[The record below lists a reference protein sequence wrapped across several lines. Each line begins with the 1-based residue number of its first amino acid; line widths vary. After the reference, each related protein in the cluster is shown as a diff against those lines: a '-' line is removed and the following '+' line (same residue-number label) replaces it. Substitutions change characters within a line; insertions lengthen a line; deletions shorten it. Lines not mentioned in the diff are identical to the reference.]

1 MSIKQQIRQY
11 LDRYPKAKYFLVAI
25 MGIFIFILGFICG
38 CCSSGTRSY
47 TYTKLSLNE
56 VLDSFAS
63 VIPQGSQTVARFTDD
78 RHALYYLNSGH
89 LMKFN
94 AASKMLDEIIL
105 TELNGEAQVYFN
117 DREDVQGIQKAEL
130 TKDEESIILTVV
142 TSKPS
147 VKDET
152 IPLKR
157 YRLNTK
163 SMNLFEM
170 EPEPVKKKVVRRD
183 TTKVVTPQDQ
193 PTVDEQPVATEPVA
207 APEKPKEESPKE
219 PPPAGTETVIVP
231 AQ

>member
-1 MSIKQQIRQY
+1 MPIKQQIRQF
-11 LDRYPKAKYFLVAI
+11 LDKYQQVKYVAVGLIAFL
-25 MGIFIFILGFICG
+25 CG
-38 CCSSGTRSY
+38 LLVGRCGSGNHSF
-47 TYTKLSLNE
+47 TYHKLSVNE
-56 VLDSFAS
+56 VLDSFVT
-63 VIPQGSQTVARFTDD
+63 VIPQGSQMVARFTDD

-94 AASKMLDEIIL
+94 AASKMLEEVDL
-105 TELNGEAQVYFN
+105 TQLNSEAEVFFD
-117 DREDVQGIQKAEL
+117 DREDVQGIQQAQL
-130 TKDEESIILTVV
+130 TPDEESIILSVV
-142 TSKPS
+142 TAKPS
-147 VKDET
+147 NNDEEV
-152 IPLKR
+152 PLKH

-163 SMNLFEM
+163 TMNLFEV

-193 PTVDEQPVATEPVA
+193 PTVEEQPATETPVV

>member
-1 MSIKQQIRQY
+1 MPIKQQIRQY
-11 LDRYPKAKYFLVAI
+11 LDKYPQVKYVAVGLVAFLC
-25 MGIFIFILGFICG
+25 GILVGRCG
-38 CCSSGTRSY
+38 SGNHSL
-47 TYTKLSLNE
+47 TYHKLQVNE
-56 VLDSFAS
+56 VLDSF
-63 VIPQGSQTVARFTDD
+63 VTVMPQGSQMVARFTDD

-94 AASKMLDEIIL
+94 AASKMLEEVDL
-105 TELNGEAQVYFN
+105 TQLNSEVSVFFD
-117 DREDVQGIQKAEL
+117 DREDVQGIQQAQL
-130 TKDEESIILTVV
+130 SPDEESIILSVV
-142 TSKPS
+142 TAKPS
-147 VKDET
+147 SKDEEV
-152 IPLKR
+152 PLKR

-183 TTKVVTPQDQ
+183 TTKVDVPQDQ
-193 PTVDEQPVATEPVA
+193 PTVDEQPTTEPVV

>member
-1 MSIKQQIRQY
+1 MPIKQQIRQY
-11 LDRYPKAKYFLVAI
+11 LGKYPQVKYVAVGLVAFLC
-25 MGIFIFILGFICG
+25 GILVGRCG
-38 CCSSGTRSY
+38 SGNHSL
-47 TYTKLSLNE
+47 TYHKLQVNE
-56 VLDSFAS
+56 VLDSF
-63 VIPQGSQTVARFTDD
+63 VTVMPQGSQMVARFTDD

-94 AASKMLDEIIL
+94 AASKMLEEVDL
-105 TELNGEAQVYFN
+105 TQLNSEVSVFFD
-117 DREDVQGIQKAEL
+117 DREDVQGIQQAQL
-130 TKDEESIILTVV
+130 SPDEESIILSVV
-142 TSKPS
+142 TAKPS
-147 VKDET
+147 SKDEEV
-152 IPLKR
+152 PLKR

-183 TTKVVTPQDQ
+183 TTKVDVPQDQ
-193 PTVDEQPVATEPVA
+193 PTVDEQPTTEPVV

>member
-1 MSIKQQIRQY
+1 MPIKQQIRQY
-11 LDRYPKAKYFLVAI
+11 LDKYPQVKYVAVGLIAFL
-25 MGIFIFILGFICG
+25 CG
-38 CCSSGTRSY
+38 LLVGRCGSGNHSL
-47 TYTKLSLNE
+47 TYHKLQVNE
-56 VLDSFAS
+56 VLDSF
-63 VIPQGSQTVARFTDD
+63 VTVMPQGSQMVARFTDD

-94 AASKMLDEIIL
+94 AASKMLEEVDL
-105 TELNGEAQVYFN
+105 TQLNSEVSVFFD
-117 DREDVQGIQKAEL
+117 DREDVQGIQQAQL
-130 TKDEESIILTVV
+130 SPDEESIILSVV
-142 TSKPS
+142 TAKPS
-147 VKDET
+147 SKDEEV
-152 IPLKR
+152 PLKR

-183 TTKVVTPQDQ
+183 TTKVDVPQDQ
-193 PTVDEQPVATEPVA
+193 PTVEEQPATEPVV

>member
-1 MSIKQQIRQY
+1 MPIKQQIRQY
-11 LDRYPKAKYFLVAI
+11 LDKYPQVKYVAVGLIAFL
-25 MGIFIFILGFICG
+25 CG
-38 CCSSGTRSY
+38 LLVGRCGSGNHSL
-47 TYTKLSLNE
+47 TYHKLQVNE
-56 VLDSFAS
+56 VLDSF
-63 VIPQGSQTVARFTDD
+63 VTVMPQGSQMVARFTDD

-94 AASKMLDEIIL
+94 AASKMLEEVDL
-105 TELNGEAQVYFN
+105 TQLNSEVSVFFD
-117 DREDVQGIQKAEL
+117 DREDVQGIQQAQL
-130 TKDEESIILTVV
+130 SPDEESIILSVV
-142 TSKPS
+142 TAKPS
-147 VKDET
+147 SKDEEV
-152 IPLKR
+152 PLKR

-183 TTKVVTPQDQ
+183 TTKVDVPQDQ
-193 PTVDEQPVATEPVA
+193 PTVDEQPTTEPVV